1 MEDMFGGD
9 DPASFDSLKSD
20 ALKLDALSEAIT
32 GGILDEILTGTP
44 NGPGKETA
52 DENDDRLMELEPL
65 ETRTETPI
73 LPKSSFS

>member
-1 MEDMFGGD
+1 MFGGD

-65 ETRTETPI
+65 DDTR
-73 LPKSSFS
+73 